1 MYHIYTTEGI
11 VLKRANFGEANIIL
25 YILTQ
30 DLGLI
35 IASAQAARL
44 GVSKLRPSLQE
55 YSLSIFSVVKGKNG
69 WKVTNAIAKE
79 NFFFSYPEYTHG
91 LLGHVVS
98 LLIKMIP
105 GEERNVEVYNV
116 IKGGYKHLDLVTE
129 DKIEDME
136 CLIVLR
142 ILFCLGYVVLDDE
155 TRYFLDDINKW
166 SEESLSN
173 MREKRKTIIAIINK
187 SLKAS
192 QL

>member
-35 IASAQAARL
+35 MASAQAARL

-55 YSLSIFSVVKGKNG
+55 YSFSVFSAVKGKNG
-69 WKVTNAIAKE
+69 WKITNAIAKE
-79 NFFFSYPEYTHG
+79 NFFFSYPEYTRG
-91 LLGHVVS
+91 LLGHIVS

-105 GEERNVEVYNV
+105 GEERNIEIYNV
-116 IKGGYKHLDLVTE
+116 IKDGFKYLCSVPKDG
-129 DKIEDME
+129 IEDME

-142 ILFCLGYVVLDDE
+142 TLFCLGYVVLDKD
-155 TRYFLDDINKW
+155 TDIFLSDMNTW
-166 SEESLSN
+166 NEEVLVK
-173 MREKRKTIIAIINK
+173 MKEKRSKIIPIINK
-187 SLKAS
+187 SLKES